1 MLCVSFVPPDI
12 NFAKA
17 HLPCHIPFLR
27 RNGAKE
33 QTLAQWGEIFF
44 KVWPAQKKIFQEEVD
59 KITFFRY
66 EKPYEKLKYQNN

>member
-1 MLCVSFVPPDI
+1 MLCVFFVPPDI

-44 KVWPAQKKIFQEEVD
+44 KVA
-59 KITFFRY
+59 FFF
-66 EKPYEKLKYQNN
+66 L

>member
-1 MLCVSFVPPDI
+1 MLCVLFVPPDI

-33 QTLAQWGEIFF
+33 QTLAQWGEIF
-44 KVWPAQKKIFQEEVD
+44 
-59 KITFFRY
+59 
-66 EKPYEKLKYQNN
+66 LK